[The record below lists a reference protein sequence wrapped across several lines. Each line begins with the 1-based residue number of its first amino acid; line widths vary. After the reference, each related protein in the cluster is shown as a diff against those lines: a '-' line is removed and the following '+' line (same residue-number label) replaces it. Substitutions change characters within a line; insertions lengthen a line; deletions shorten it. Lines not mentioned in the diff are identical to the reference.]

1 MNIVSWLTV
10 GWPRTVWRS
19 VLGSDELIEPGH
31 RFAAGH
37 GYCVRPGGTPRDP
50 ELIQGFTAQPGNGF
64 GLGAEEI
71 AWVLVSAAPISQP
84 SLPPGSAPPPRA
96 NGQPPCGRTQLL
108 MC

>member
-37 GYCVRPGGTPRDP
+37 GYCVPPGETPPDP
-50 ELIQGFTAQPGNGF
+50 ELIQGFTAQPENVIR
-64 GLGAEEI
+64 LVAEEI
-71 AWVLVSAAPISQP
+71 AWVLVSAVNLGRP
-84 SLPPGSAPPPRA
+84 SPRPPPY
-96 NGQPPCGRTQLL
+96 PPPVRTEQHYHDADQG
-108 MC
+108 